1 MNERP
6 DYIAENPDGSVNITL
21 KDGRI
26 ILMREPTVADQLA
39 TKGTPEQREIAM
51 VANLCELAPDEVGKM
66 TARNYKRLQ
75 QALLGFLD

>member
-1 MNERP
+1 MTERP
-6 DYIAENPDGSVNITL
+6 DYITENLDGSVSIAL
-21 KDGRI
+21 KDGRTI
-26 ILMREPTVADQLA
+26 TMREPTVADQLA

-51 VANLCELAPDEVGKM
+51 VANLCELAPDEVGKL